1 MRIHTL
7 NQSLIPENQVMKRL
21 CLLHMLA
28 LLMIAAVYPVMSQ
41 NTESGLESSL
51 IKQVKEDLIK
61 QHGESQNFRIDRGVD
76 QVARL
81 WLKSDGTG
89 EEFAAFCKQ
98 NFIGKQDQLDKFFD
112 KLEFYNEILNGYYTE
127 MVLDMNQP
135 LSLDWG
141 ELLPIDMAMASYN
154 PAAHISDDFF
164 ENKIAF
170 MGMLNFPTYK
180 YNELVEKG
188 PSWNRKDWAFARM
201 GGGNNTRIPA
211 SVNQKANELGTQTQR
226 YVYEYNIAM
235 GNLVDDKFN
244 TFFPKE
250 MKLISHWGLRD
261 ELKARYAA
269 KEDIAKQQII
279 YQVMQRIIR
288 QEIPLQVINSDKY
301 QWNPFTNKVY
311 ENKKEIQ
318 TTFEP
323 DTRYANLLKTFESAR
338 LFDPYNHDY
347 PTAIGRSFELGREIP
362 EKEIEAMF
370 TELLSSQQV
379 RKTAKLVEKR
389 LGRKLQPF
397 DIWYNGFQGTQKIA
411 EEELDKIVAQKYPT
425 IDAFEK
431 DMKNI
436 LMKLDFSEN
445 DADFIASKIQVD
457 PARGAG
463 HCAGAQMKNYKSRI
477 RSRIPKTGMN
487 YKGYNIAMHELG
499 HAVEQTL
506 NLYKSDYYT
515 LRGVPNTAFTEAFA
529 YVFQDRS
536 IDLLNVKQEKI
547 NENEMQSLDLFWS
560 AYEIMGVSLV
570 DMKVWKWMYEH
581 PKATPV
587 ELKTAVLDIAKE
599 VWNKYY
605 ADVYGTKDQV
615 VLAVYSHMIY
625 RALYLPDYAIGNVI
639 QFQLEDYLKGKKIG
653 VEMPRMIAAGNI
665 IPQLWMKNAVGQEIS
680 VKPLLQSVDKA
691 LTVIKN

>member
-1 MRIHTL
+1 
-7 NQSLIPENQVMKRL
+7 MKRHYTL
-21 CLLHMLA
+21 FA
-28 LLMIAAVYPVMSQ
+28 LFLFLITAALPVFPQSS
-41 NTESGLESSL
+41 ESGLESSL
-51 IKQVKEDLIK
+51 IKQVKEDLVK
-61 QHGESQNFRIDRGVD
+61 QHGESHSFRIDRGVD

-89 EEFAAFCKQ
+89 EDFAAFCKQ

-141 ELLPIDMAMASYN
+141 ELQPIDMAMAAYN
-154 PAAHISDDFF
+154 PSAHISDDFF
-164 ENKIAF
+164 DNKIAF
-170 MGMLNFPTYK
+170 MGMLNFPSYK
-180 YNELVEKG
+180 YNELVDKG
-188 PSWNRKDWAFARM
+188 PKWSRKEWASARM
-201 GGGNNTRIPA
+201 GGGNTRIPA
-211 SVNQKANELGTQTQR
+211 SVTQKANEIGTQTQR

-235 GNLVDDKFN
+235 GNLVDDKLN

-261 ELKARYAA
+261 EIKARYAS
-269 KEDIAKQQII
+269 KGDLGKQQLI
-279 YQVMQRIIR
+279 YQAMQRIIR
-288 QEIPLQVINSDKY
+288 QEIPRQMVNSDKF
-301 QWNPFTNKVY
+301 QWNPVSNKLY
-311 ENKKEIQ
+311 ENGKEIK
-318 TTFEP
+318 FDYEP

-362 EKEIEAMF
+362 EKEVEAMF
-370 TELLSSQQV
+370 AELLSSQQV
-379 RKTAKLVEKR
+379 RKAAILVKKR
-389 LGRKLQPF
+389 LGRNLQPF

-425 IDAFEK
+425 IESFEK
-431 DMKNI
+431 DIENI
-436 LMKLDFSEN
+436 LVKLDFSRE
-445 DADFIASKIQVD
+445 DAVFIADKIRLD

-477 RSRIPKTGMN
+477 RARIPKNGLN
-487 YKGYNIAMHELG
+487 YKGYNTVMHELG

-515 LRGVPNTAFTEAFA
+515 LKGVPNTAFTEAFA
-529 YVFQDRS
+529 FVFQDRS
-536 IDLLNVKQEKI
+536 IDLLGVQQDKTNEK
-547 NENEMQSLDLFWS
+547 ELKSLDLLWS
-560 AYEIMGVSLV
+560 AYEIMGVSMV
-570 DMKVWKWMYEH
+570 DMKVWRWMYEH
-581 PKATPV
+581 PKATPA

-680 VKPLLQSVDKA
+680 VKPLLSAVDQA
-691 LTVIKN
+691 LAVIKI

>member
-1 MRIHTL
+1 MNKTRFIKTFVFLMYALTL
-7 NQSLIPENQVMKRL
+7 PVTAQNIESILD
-21 CLLHMLA
+21 
-28 LLMIAAVYPVMSQ
+28 AAV
-41 NTESGLESSL
+41 
-51 IKQVKEDLIK
+51 IKQVKDDLIK
-61 QHGESQNFRIDRGVD
+61 QHGESQRFRVEKGVD

-81 WLKSDGTG
+81 WLKSDGSKEDFT
-89 EEFAAFCKQ
+89 EFCKQ
-98 NFIGKQDQLDKFFD
+98 NFIGKEDQLEKFFV

-154 PAAHISDDFF
+154 PSAHISDDFF

-180 YNELVEKG
+180 YDELVDKG
-188 PSWNRKDWAFARM
+188 PKWSRKDWAYARM

-235 GNLVDDKFN
+235 GNLVDDKFK

-269 KEDIAKQQII
+269 KEDLAKQQLI

-288 QEIPLQVINSDKY
+288 QDIPLQVINSNKY
-301 QWNPFTNKVY
+301 QWNPMTNKVF
-311 ENKKEIQ
+311 ENGKEIA

-338 LFDPYNHDY
+338 LFDLYNHDY

-362 EKEIEAMF
+362 EKEIESMF
-370 TELLSSQQV
+370 TELLSSQQA
-379 RKTAKLVEKR
+379 RKAAKLVEKR

-397 DIWYNGFQGTQKIA
+397 DIWYNGFQGTQKVA

-425 IDAFEK
+425 IEAFEN
-431 DMKNI
+431 DIENI
-436 LMKLDFSEN
+436 LVKLDFSKE
-445 DADFIASKIQVD
+445 DAAFIAGKIRLD

-477 RSRIPKTGMN
+477 RARIPKAGMN
-487 YKGYNIAMHELG
+487 YKGYNTVMHELG

-506 NLYKSDYYT
+506 NLYKSDYYV
-515 LRGVPNTAFTEAFA
+515 LRGVPNVAFTEAFA
-529 YVFQDRS
+529 FVFQDRS
-536 IDLLNVKQEKI
+536 IDLLGVKMDKQNEQELK
-547 NENEMQSLDLFWS
+547 SLDLLWS

-570 DMKVWKWMYEH
+570 DMKVWRWMYEH
-581 PKATPV
+581 PKATPA
-587 ELKTAVLDIAKE
+587 ELKIAVADIAKE

-605 ADVYGTKDQV
+605 ADVYGVKDQV

-639 QFQLEDYLKGKKIG
+639 QFQLEDYLKDKKIG

-665 IPQLWMKNAVGQEIS
+665 IPQLWMKNAVSHEIS